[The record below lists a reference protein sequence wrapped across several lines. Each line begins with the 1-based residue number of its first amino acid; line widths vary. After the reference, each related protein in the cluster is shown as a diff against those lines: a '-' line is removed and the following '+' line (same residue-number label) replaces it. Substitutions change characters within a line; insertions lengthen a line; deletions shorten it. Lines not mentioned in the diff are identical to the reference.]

1 MLFSRSTIARN
12 VITLA
17 MKEKILNFQLQ
28 SIKPNY
34 LSIIN
39 AKIELKIN
47 MNSFSKGV

>member
-39 AKIELKIN
+39 GKIELKIN

>member
-17 MKEKILNFQLQ
+17 MKEKIFNFQLQ

-39 AKIELKIN
+39 GKIELKIN

>member
-17 MKEKILNFQLQ
+17 MKEKVLNFQLQ

-34 LSIIN
+34 LSIVN
-39 AKIELKIN
+39 SKIELKIN
-47 MNSFSKGV
+47 VNSFSKGV